1 MIVVMKAAFAFSNVM
16 RDFGKGRETDRLLK
30 EAQARKKADDDAQA
44 AADAQRAKNAA
55 AKAAFVPI
63 TYTPPA
69 AAPPSKYAVAAPAG
83 APPSKYA
90 VAAPAG
96 APPSKY
102 AAANSA
108 AQAKAAADVKA
119 MQDKMKQDQ
128 ERMAA
133 QQKQFMQDEQTKLRE
148 MVKKEEQQQMAIKAA
163 VKGPAPMIK
172 EEAVKGMAP
181 GQSGGMIGGA
191 SKEMGGDVKMI
202 GKGLAQNLLPVNNK
216 TMFGNIA
223 APAGGPPPGNYAGG
237 AKTEQQQMAIK
248 AGVKGPAGGAPP
260 ARYSGVPPGGAPP
273 AKYAVAAPAG
283 GPPPGNYAGGV
294 PASSAQL
301 AIKAAVKGPAP
312 MMKDDAVKGMAP
324 GQMGGMI
331 GGASKDMGGDV
342 KMIGKGLIQPGNYAG
357 GVPPGGAPPA
367 KYAVAAPAGGPPPG
381 NYAGGVPAGGA
392 PPAKYAV
399 AGPAGGAPPA
409 KYAVAGPAG
418 GAPPAKYAV
427 AGAADVK
434 APPAKYAV
442 AGPAGGAPPGNYAGG
457 VPASSAQ
464 LAIKAA
470 EKGPAPMMKDDA
482 VKAMAP
488 GQSGGMI
495 GGASKEMGGD
505 VKMIGKGLAQKME
518 MDVVRAKEVPM
529 VSKEVK
535 NMPEAIAK
543 KVDPEVKKIVDSF
556 GKPASSEAEQKKMEV
571 MKAMGVDPPKDTK
584 DMEDLRK
591 GIYRPAGKEIPGT
604 GMIESLIKDLQAFAS
619 MLMKLVGG
627 KQSGY
632 TSGEMFGS
640 TNSLVLIALVTA
652 IILASR
658 R

>member
-1 MIVVMKAAFAFSNVM
+1 MKAAFAFSNVM

-69 AAPPSKYAVAAPAG
+69 A

-409 KYAVAGPAG
+409 KYAVAG
-418 GAPPAKYAV
+418 
-427 AGAADVK
+427 AADVK

>member
-16 RDFGKGRETDRLLK
+16 RDFGKGRESDRLLQ
-30 EAQARKKADDDAQA
+30 EAQAQKKADDDARA

-55 AKAAFVPI
+55 AQAAFVPI

-90 VAAPAG
+90 
-96 APPSKY
+96 
-102 AAANSA
+102 AANSA
-108 AQAKAAADVKA
+108 AQAQAAADVKA

-148 MVKKEEQQQMAIKAA
+148 MVKKEEQQQLAIKAA

-223 APAGGPPPGNYAGG
+223 V
-237 AKTEQQQMAIK
+237 KTEEQNIREM
-248 AGVKGPAGGAPP
+248 GVKGPAGGAPP

-312 MMKDDAVKGMAP
+312 MMKDDAVKSMAP

-367 KYAVAAPAGGPPPG
+367 KYAVAGPAGGAPPAK
-381 NYAGGVPAGGA
+381 YSGVPPGGA

-399 AGPAGGAPPA
+399 AA
-409 KYAVAGPAG
+409 
-418 GAPPAKYAV
+418 
-427 AGAADVK
+427 
-434 APPAKYAV
+434 
-442 AGPAGGAPPGNYAGG
+442 PAGGAPPGNYAGG

-640 TNSLVLIALVTA
+640 TNSLILMALVVA
-652 IILASR
+652 IVFASR

>member
-367 KYAVAAPAGGPPPG
+367 KYAVA
-381 NYAGGVPAGGA
+381 
-392 PPAKYAV
+392 
-399 AGPAGGAPPA
+399 GPAGGAPPA

>member
-1 MIVVMKAAFAFSNVM
+1 
-16 RDFGKGRETDRLLK
+16 
-30 EAQARKKADDDAQA
+30 
-44 AADAQRAKNAA
+44 
-55 AKAAFVPI
+55 
-63 TYTPPA
+63 
-69 AAPPSKYAVAAPAG
+69 
-83 APPSKYA
+83 
-90 VAAPAG
+90 
-96 APPSKY
+96 
-102 AAANSA
+102 
-108 AQAKAAADVKA
+108 
-119 MQDKMKQDQ
+119 
-128 ERMAA
+128 
-133 QQKQFMQDEQTKLRE
+133 
-148 MVKKEEQQQMAIKAA
+148 
-163 VKGPAPMIK
+163 
-172 EEAVKGMAP
+172 
-181 GQSGGMIGGA
+181 MIGGA

-223 APAGGPPPGNYAGG
+223 V
-237 AKTEQQQMAIK
+237 KTEEQNIREM
-248 AGVKGPAGGAPP
+248 GVKGPAGGAPP

-312 MMKDDAVKGMAP
+312 MMKDDAVKSMAP

-381 NYAGGVPAGGA
+381 NYAGGV
-392 PPAKYAV
+392 
-399 AGPAGGAPPA
+399 PAGGAPPA

>member
-16 RDFGKGRETDRLLK
+16 RDFGKGRESDRLLQ
-30 EAQARKKADDDAQA
+30 EAQAQKKADDDARA

-55 AKAAFVPI
+55 AQAAFVPI

-90 VAAPAG
+90 
-96 APPSKY
+96 
-102 AAANSA
+102 AANSA
-108 AQAKAAADVKA
+108 AQAQAAADVKA

-148 MVKKEEQQQMAIKAA
+148 MVKKEEQQQLAIKAA

-223 APAGGPPPGNYAGG
+223 V
-237 AKTEQQQMAIK
+237 KTEEQNIREM
-248 AGVKGPAGGAPP
+248 GVKGPAGGAPP

-312 MMKDDAVKGMAP
+312 MMKDDAVKSMAP

-367 KYAVAAPAGGPPPG
+367 KYAVA
-381 NYAGGVPAGGA
+381 
-392 PPAKYAV
+392 
-399 AGPAGGAPPA
+399 GPAGGAPPA
-409 KYAVAGPAG
+409 KYSGV
-418 GAPPAKYAV
+418 
-427 AGAADVK
+427 
-434 APPAKYAV
+434 
-442 AGPAGGAPPGNYAGG
+442 PAGGAPPGNYAGG

-640 TNSLVLIALVTA
+640 TNSLILMALVVA
-652 IILASR
+652 IVFASR